1 MDFNVIVGAI
11 GSLGFP
17 IIACLALGWYVKY
30 QTDNNNKQVAEIQKE
45 HKEEITK
52 VTEALQNNTLAL
64 QRLCDKLDAD
74 KEVKKN
80 DE

>member
-1 MDFNVIVGAI
+1 MDFNMIIAAI

-30 QTDNNNKQVAEIQKE
+30 MTDNSNARMDNIQKE
-45 HKEEITK
+45 HKEEVTK
-52 VTEALQNNTLAL
+52 MTEALQNNTLAI
-64 QRLCDKLDAD
+64 QRLCDKLDKED
-74 KEVKKN
+74 KH

>member
-1 MDFNVIVGAI
+1 MDFNTIIAAI

-30 QTDNNNKQVAEIQKE
+30 TTDNSNARMDNIQKE
-45 HKEEITK
+45 HKEEVTK
-52 VTEALQNNTLAL
+52 MTEALQNNTLAI
-64 QRLCDKLDAD
+64 QRLCDKLDKED
-74 KEVKKN
+74 KY

>member
-74 KEVKKN
+74 KEGKKN